1 MLSDNHNFR
10 GASLMALA
18 MAGFALNDAMVRVV
32 AADMNAGQIMLL
44 RGALTTLIIALF
56 AWRTKP
62 SVSLSMLRDRALL
75 LRTLCEALAAMTYV
89 HALSLLPLSNAASIL
104 QALPLVVTMGAAV
117 FLGEKVGWR
126 RWLAIGTGFAGVLV
140 IIRPG
145 GDGFSAASLL
155 VVASVFLAAA
165 RDLATKRIKAGAP
178 TLLVSGAASIAVTLS
193 GALLVAPLGGWRT
206 PASLD
211 LAALCF
217 GALMLFTAYQTLIMA
232 MRTGDISFIAPFRYT
247 SLLWSILLGVV
258 FLGERLDMW
267 IISGAGIVVVA
278 GVYMFYR
285 ENKLQRQTA
294 SASKTI
300 S

>member
-1 MLSDNHNFR
+1 MSDNRNLR
-10 GASLMALA
+10 GALLMALA
-18 MAGFALNDAMVRVV
+18 MAGFAVNDAMVRLV
-32 AADMNAGQIMLL
+32 AGRLNTGEIMLL
-44 RGALTTLIIALF
+44 RGAMTTMIIGLF
-56 AWRTKP
+56 AWRMKP
-62 SVSLSMLRDRALL
+62 TFTRDMMRDRCLI
-75 LRTLCEALAAMTYV
+75 LRTFCEALAAIAYV

-126 RWLAIGTGFAGVLV
+126 RWLAIAAGFCGVLV

-145 GDGFSAASLL
+145 GDGFSAASLFVL
-155 VVASVFLAAA
+155 GSVFLAAA
-165 RDLATKRIKAGAP
+165 RDLATKRIMAGAP

-193 GALLVAPLGGWRT
+193 GALLVAPMGGWRA
-206 PASLD
+206 PSVGD
-211 LAALCF
+211 LTALGF
-217 GALMLFTAYQTLIMA
+217 GAMMLFTAYQTLIMA

-267 IISGAGIVVVA
+267 IITGAGIVVAA

-285 ENKLQRQTA
+285 ENTLRRQTA
-294 SASKTI
+294 AASEPI
-300 S
+300 A

>member
-1 MLSDNHNFR
+1 MSDNRNLR
-10 GASLMALA
+10 GALLMALA
-18 MAGFALNDAMVRVV
+18 MAGFAVNDAMVRLV
-32 AADMNAGQIMLL
+32 AGHLNTGEIMLL
-44 RGALTTLIIALF
+44 RGAMTTVIIGLF
-56 AWRTKP
+56 AWRMKPTFTKD
-62 SVSLSMLRDRALL
+62 MMRDHCLI
-75 LRTLCEALAAMTYV
+75 LRTICEALAAIAYV

-126 RWLAIGTGFAGVLV
+126 RWLAIAAGFCGVLV

-145 GDGFSAASLL
+145 GDGFSAASLFVL
-155 VVASVFLAAA
+155 GSVFLAAA
-165 RDLATKRIKAGAP
+165 RDLATKRIMAGAP

-193 GALLVAPLGGWRT
+193 GALLVEPMGGWRAPSVGDMT
-206 PASLD
+206 
-211 LAALCF
+211 ALGF
-217 GALMLFTAYQTLIMA
+217 GAMMLFTAYQTLIMA

-267 IISGAGIVVVA
+267 IITGAGIVVAA

-285 ENKLQRQTA
+285 ENTLRRQTA
-294 SASKTI
+294 AASEPI
-300 S
+300 A

>member
-1 MLSDNHNFR
+1 LPNNHNLR
-10 GASLMALA
+10 GGALMAMA
-18 MAGFALNDAMVRVV
+18 MAGFALNDAMVRLV
-32 AADMNAGQIMLL
+32 AGRLNTGEIMLL
-44 RGALTTLIIALF
+44 RGAMTTAIIGLF
-56 AWRTKP
+56 AWRMKP
-62 SVSLSMLRDRALL
+62 VFTLDMLRDRHLI
-75 LRTLCEALAAMTYV
+75 LRTLCEALAAITYV

-104 QALPLVVTMGAAV
+104 QALPLVVTMGAAL
-117 FLGEKVGWR
+117 FLGESVGWR
-126 RWLAIGTGFAGVLV
+126 RWIAIAAGFAGVLV

-155 VVASVFLAAA
+155 VVGSVFLAAA
-165 RDLATKRIKAGAP
+165 RDLATKRIMAGAP
-178 TLLVSGAASIAVTLS
+178 TLLVSGAASLAVTVS
-193 GALLVAPLGGWRT
+193 GAMLVAPMGGWRT
-206 PASLD
+206 PEIAD
-211 LAALCF
+211 LTALGF

-267 IISGAGIVVVA
+267 IITGAGIVVAA

-285 ENKLQRQTA
+285 ENKLRRLGAAA
-294 SASKTI
+294 SQSV